1 MKPLTEIQPGWP
13 TVCKV
18 SLRDGRLENTRE
30 KRMWFE
36 WKFGELPIVES
47 NTFLKSTWTLLRS
60 LRENL
65 LSSSLTYFHGMPSLW
80 LTIIE
85 YIWFSLFPA
94 IFVIHPCLVKYLL
107 HYLLSLL
114 LYFFSFFS
122 FLLIMQ
128 VSSAIFVIYF
138 AFSKVSVSHAHFP
151 ECILFPHSKLPLFQT
166 TFLRF
171 FNFNLFCNSQLLLQ
185 RFWPDT
191 DLEGG
196 VWNESDLKFTSY
208 VKR

>member
-65 LSSSLTYFHGMPSLW
+65 LSAFLTYFHGMPYLW
-80 LTIIE
+80 LAIIE
-85 YIWFSLFPA
+85 YIWFLFFPA
-94 IFVIHPCLVKYLL
+94 IFVIHFNCNFY
-107 HYLLSLL
+107 
-114 LYFFSFFS
+114 YFFR
-122 FLLIMQ
+122 FLHPFLWFTLPFQ
-128 VSSAIFVIYF
+128 KFPSPLHTSLDVFSSAIWWSFY
-138 AFSKVSVSHAHFP
+138 SRR
-151 ECILFPHSKLPLFQT
+151 LN
-166 TFLRF
+166 FLRF
-171 FNFNLFCNSQLLLQ
+171 VQPFL
-185 RFWPDT
+185 
-191 DLEGG
+191 
-196 VWNESDLKFTSY
+196 
-208 VKR
+208 

>member
-1 MKPLTEIQPGWP
+1 
-13 TVCKV
+13 
-18 SLRDGRLENTRE
+18 
-30 KRMWFE
+30 MWFQ

-107 HYLLSLL
+107 HYLLSLDNL
-114 LYFFSFFS
+114 FSFFS
-122 FLLIMQ
+122 FLLIIQ

-166 TFLRF
+166 TSFFEIFQLQPFL
-171 FNFNLFCNSQLLLQ
+171 
-185 RFWPDT
+185 
-191 DLEGG
+191 
-196 VWNESDLKFTSY
+196 
-208 VKR
+208 